1 MVGLYFT
8 QLGNWVMLRLILCML
23 HLGAHGT
30 FTYSFVVGSGVFKSS
45 MLELSLELND
55 LEAENRF

>member
-1 MVGLYFT
+1 
-8 QLGNWVMLRLILCML
+8 MLRLILCML
-23 HLGAHGT
+23 NLGALGT